1 MLFWTHQSLYYH
13 KLFLSQKIHGVISC
27 SSMSLSNY
35 RELWSLESC
44 SHFYVIL
51 GMALI
56 GKKQLFLFGRGCEV
70 LWHCH
75 FHCRSRQVQLHYFF
89 IYFCLFCSGPF
100 FFPLILY
107 LLWGMW
113 VKISAELQPK
123 SLAQASP
130 FLLSCMLVCLY
141 QFCAVASIFVLIK
154 QIKFFM
160 HEWLSLK
167 FLKLVVFWSRVP
179 WHSTTFVVGEE

>member
-1 MLFWTHQSLYYH
+1 MGLSLAPLCLCPTIESCGRWSLVPISTLFWVWPWLER
-13 KLFLSQKIHGVISC
+13 
-27 SSMSLSNY
+27 SNY
-35 RELWSLESC
+35 SC
-44 SHFYVIL
+44 LVGAARCCGIVTFTVVQGKFSFIIFSFTFVYS
-51 GMALI
+51 ALV
-56 GKKQLFLFGRGCEV
+56 LF
-70 LWHCH
+70 
-75 FHCRSRQVQLHYFF
+75 S
-89 IYFCLFCSGPF
+89 
-100 FFPLILY
+100 PLILY

>member
-1 MLFWTHQSLYYH
+1 
-13 KLFLSQKIHGVISC
+13 
-27 SSMSLSNY
+27 MSLSNY

-100 FFPLILY
+100 FPPYFVPLMRYVSQNFCRTSTKFSGTGLTFSFVMYAGLLISVLCCCFNICVDKANKVLY
-107 LLWGMW
+107 
-113 VKISAELQPK
+113 A
-123 SLAQASP
+123 
-130 FLLSCMLVCLY
+130 
-141 QFCAVASIFVLIK
+141 
-154 QIKFFM
+154 
-160 HEWLSLK
+160 
-167 FLKLVVFWSRVP
+167 
-179 WHSTTFVVGEE
+179 